1 MAHTNSTTNYAL
13 PQFLPTDKPAWLTD
27 INGAFTTIDTAI
39 DAAKDAADAA
49 QGDATQALTDA
60 GNAATAAATADAK
73 GAGACA
79 SIADTFDSTTVY
91 EVGALVMY
99 NSLFYKCT
107 VDVTTP
113 GPWTGSANWA
123 RLTVEDLVGGLAGD
137 NIPYVPG
144 DPRTI
149 WDFVESIK
157 LDLSTLFRV
166 ESFTS
171 VSLTVGANG
180 ALNVT
185 ANNMNISHP
194 AGYTPVG
201 IINIYSNNNDVVFKN
216 FDVRASGGS
225 SFGIV
230 RNVGNSAATF
240 TASVVILYAKSTYI
254 A

>member
-1 MAHTNSTTNYAL
+1 MAHTNSTTNYGL

-27 INGAFTTIDTAI
+27 INGAFADIDTAI
-39 DAAKDAADAA
+39 DTAKDTADAA

-60 GNAATAAATADAK
+60 SNAATAAATADAK

-79 SIADTFDSTTVY
+79 SIADTFDPTTVY
-91 EVGALVMY
+91 DVGAMIMY
-99 NSLFYKCT
+99 NSLFYKCI
-107 VDVTTP
+107 VAVTTP

-123 RLTVEDLVGGLAGD
+123 RLTVEDLVGGLAGN

-144 DPRTI
+144 DTRTV

-157 LDLSTLFRV
+157 LDLTTLFKV
-166 ESFTS
+166 ENFTS
-171 VSLTVGANG
+171 TTLTVGANS

-185 ANNMNISHP
+185 ATNMNITHP
-194 AGYTPVG
+194 AGYTPLG
-201 IINIYSNNNDVVFKN
+201 IMSIYTNNNDIVFKN

-240 TASVVILYAKSTYI
+240 TASVVIMYAKSTYI
-254 A
+254 S

>member
-27 INGAFTTIDTAI
+27 INGAFATIDTAV

-60 GNAATAAATADAK
+60 GNAATAAATADSK

-79 SIADTFDSTTVY
+79 SIADTFDPTTVY
-91 EVGALVMY
+91 SVGAKVMY
-99 NSLFYKCT
+99 NSLFYVCI

-113 GPWTGSANWA
+113 GPWTGSANWS
-123 RLTVEDLVGGLAGD
+123 RITIEGVIDDLAGD
-137 NIPYVPG
+137 TIPYRTG
-144 DPRTI
+144 DPLSI
-149 WDFVESIK
+149 WAHIESVK
-157 LDLSTLFRV
+157 LDLTTLFRT

-171 VSLTVGANG
+171 ASLTVGANG

-185 ANNMNISHP
+185 ANNMNITHP
-194 AGYTPVG
+194 AGYTPVAM
-201 IINIYSNNNDVVFKN
+201 ISIYSNSNDIIFKN
-216 FDVRASGGS
+216 FDIRASGGS

-230 RNVGNSAATF
+230 RNVGNSSVTF
-240 TASVVILYAKSTYI
+240 TANTTILYAKSTYI